1 MSDRD
6 SLVRRAREA
15 RGLSQD
21 NLAAR
26 LGIKRSSVSDTER
39 RGDGATIAVLR
50 RYGDAM
56 GLTLIV
62 MYVDGA
68 HVID

>member
-1 MSDRD
+1 MDRD

-62 MYVDGA
+62 IYVDGTR
-68 HVID
+68 VID

>member
-62 MYVDGA
+62 MYVDGTR
-68 HVID
+68 VID

>member
-1 MSDRD
+1 MTDRD
-6 SLVRRAREA
+6 SLVRRAREN

>member
-1 MSDRD
+1 MTDRD

-62 MYVDGA
+62 IYVDGA

>member
-62 MYVDGA
+62 MYIDGTR
-68 HVID
+68 VID